1 MKKFLS
7 ILSICILICFICGCD
22 TTPPA
27 EENIPA
33 SLLQKEVTPWDQI
46 VQNNEIRI
54 GVPTTESTFDNQLI
68 DAFAKES
75 QLTVTKVPLA
85 WKDEMADAIQDGT
98 VDMLWG
104 QIPAT
109 AESSTLFRLSNP
121 YFHSTVAYISN
132 VEDLQPERDTP
143 VGVLE
148 NSAEAFMATGFFETV
163 ITYRT
168 EDELFQSLLNKN
180 VATILYNKALFEQR
194 QPSKQPLHIIQEVPC
209 DFVVAFEHNNTSVAT
224 EVEKII
230 AKIKADGTASQICTQ
245 WYPQDF
251 ITK

>member
-1 MKKFLS
+1 MKKLLL
-7 ILSICILICFICGCD
+7 ILSMCILICFTCGCG
-22 TTPPA
+22 TTPPK
-27 EENIPA
+27 EEATPA
-33 SLLQKEVTPWDQI
+33 SLPQKEVTQWDQI

-54 GVPTTESTFDNQLI
+54 GVPTTEATFDNQLI
-68 DAFAKES
+68 DAFAEES
-75 QLTVTKVPLA
+75 QLNVTKVPLA
-85 WKDEMADAIQDGT
+85 WKDEMADAIQNGT

-109 AESSTLFRLSNP
+109 AEASTLFRLSNP

-132 VEDLQPERDTP
+132 VEDLQPNRDTP

-163 ITYRT
+163 IPYRT
-168 EDELFQSLLNKN
+168 EDELFRSLANKN

-194 QPSKQPLHIIQEVPC
+194 QPAKQPLYIIQEVPC
-209 DFVVAFEHNNTSVAT
+209 DLVVAFEHNNTSVAT

-230 AKIKADGTASQICTQ
+230 AKIKADGTAAQICTQ